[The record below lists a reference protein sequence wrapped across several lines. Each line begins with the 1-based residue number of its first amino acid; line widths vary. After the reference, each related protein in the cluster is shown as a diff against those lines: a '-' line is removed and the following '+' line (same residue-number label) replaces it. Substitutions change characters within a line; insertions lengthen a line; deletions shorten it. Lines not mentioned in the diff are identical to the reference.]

1 MCPVTPV
8 PSNDRPDQLI
18 NQDCS
23 PQHQNLQIIHLVN
36 YMDHAADHNPLSFP
50 HTFFGLADQNSSHI
64 QKRNALEK
72 Y

>member
-8 PSNDRPDQLI
+8 PTSNNRPDQLI
-18 NQDCS
+18 NQDS
-23 PQHQNLQIIHLVN
+23 QHQSLQIIHLVN
-36 YMDHAADHNPLSFP
+36 YMDHAADYNPLSVFP
-50 HTFFGLADQNSSHI
+50 HTFFGLADLNSSHI